1 MNKGSAIA
9 SHVEVE
15 NLRKKLLESFS
26 EIDELKSM
34 VQQLSVE
41 NTKLKS
47 RIEPDPELDYDVP
60 L

>member
-1 MNKGSAIA
+1 M
-9 SHVEVE
+9 EVE

-34 VQQLSVE
+34 VEQLSVE

-47 RIEPDPELDYDVP
+47 RIEPDPNLDYDVP